1 MFDRKCEF
9 PNHFSVI
16 SNQRAAT
23 VRTKK
28 GSSLMNRVGSV
39 SSKPL
44 SHITIVVVDDN
55 SDVLRFVG
63 AFLAHL
69 GANIALAR
77 SATEGLEAIKTNRP
91 DLVLSDISMP
101 GRDGFDLLRD
111 IRALAPDAGGSVPV
125 IAMTALVTRLDGARF
140 LSAGFQAFLPK
151 PFHPDKLVETI
162 QKVLN
167 N

>member
-1 MFDRKCEF
+1 
-9 PNHFSVI
+9 
-16 SNQRAAT
+16 
-23 VRTKK
+23 
-28 GSSLMNRVGSV
+28 V
-39 SSKPL
+39 SSKGL
-44 SHITIVVVDDN
+44 SHIKIVVVDDN
-55 SDVLRFVG
+55 SDVRRFVG

-69 GANIALAR
+69 GANIALAP
-77 SATEGLEAIKTNRP
+77 SAIEALEAIKTYRP

-140 LSAGFQAFLPK
+140 LNAGFQAFLPK

-162 QKVLN
+162 QKVLKN
-167 N
+167 

>member
-1 MFDRKCEF
+1 
-9 PNHFSVI
+9 
-16 SNQRAAT
+16 
-23 VRTKK
+23 
-28 GSSLMNRVGSV
+28 V
-39 SSKPL
+39 SSKRL

-55 SDVLRFVG
+55 SDVRRFVG
-63 AFLAHL
+63 AFLAQL
-69 GANIALAR
+69 GATIALAQ
-77 SATEGLEAIKTNRP
+77 SAIEGLEAIKTHRP
-91 DLVLSDISMP
+91 DIVLSDISMP

-140 LSAGFQAFLPK
+140 LKAGFQAFLPK

-167 N
+167 D

>member
-1 MFDRKCEF
+1 
-9 PNHFSVI
+9 
-16 SNQRAAT
+16 
-23 VRTKK
+23 
-28 GSSLMNRVGSV
+28 MNRVCSV
-39 SSKPL
+39 SSKRL

-55 SDVLRFVG
+55 SDVRRFVG
-63 AFLAHL
+63 AFLAQL
-69 GANIALAR
+69 GATIALAQ
-77 SATEGLEAIKTNRP
+77 SAIEGLEAIKTHRP
-91 DLVLSDISMP
+91 DIVLSDISMP

-140 LSAGFQAFLPK
+140 LKAGFQAFLPK

-167 N
+167 D